1 MTIKKLNSKVDSLY
15 MTSLEEARK
24 KDQLQDRL
32 DDMEK
37 QIKTA
42 SPSVYSNS
50 IISSSAVYSLLND
63 SQQQIES
70 MKSQLSEN
78 MKERDSV
85 AARRRELIE

>member
-1 MTIKKLNSKVDSLY
+1 

-42 SPSVYSNS
+42 SPSVDSS
-50 IISSSAVYSLLND
+50 TIISSSAVYSLLSD
-63 SQQQIES
+63 AQQKIES
-70 MKSQLSEN
+70 LQSQLSEVT
-78 MKERDSV
+78 KQRDTV
-85 AARRRELIE
+85 AVR

>member
-1 MTIKKLNSKVDSLY
+1 

-42 SPSVYSNS
+42 SPSVYSS
-50 IISSSAVYSLLND
+50 TIISSSAVYSLLSD
-63 SQQQIES
+63 AQQKIES
-70 MKSQLSEN
+70 LQSQLSEVTKQRDTVA
-78 MKERDSV
+78 MRWRRPER
-85 AARRRELIE
+85 

>member
-1 MTIKKLNSKVDSLY
+1 

-42 SPSVYSNS
+42 SPSVYSS
-50 IISSSAVYSLLND
+50 TIISSAAVYSLLSD
-63 SQQQIES
+63 AQQKIES
-70 MKSQLSEN
+70 LQSQLSEVT
-78 MKERDSV
+78 KQRDTV
-85 AARRRELIE
+85 AVR

>member
-1 MTIKKLNSKVDSLY
+1 

-42 SPSVYSNS
+42 SPSVYSS
-50 IISSSAVYSLLND
+50 SLISSSAVYSLLSD
-63 SQQQIES
+63 SQQKIES
-70 MKSQLSEN
+70 LKSQLSE
-78 MKERDSV
+78 MTKQSDSV
-85 AARRRELIE
+85 ELRERSER

>member
-1 MTIKKLNSKVDSLY
+1 

-42 SPSVYSNS
+42 SPSVYSS
-50 IISSSAVYSLLND
+50 TIISSSAVYSLLSD
-63 SQQQIES
+63 AQQKIESLQSQQ
-70 MKSQLSEN
+70 SETT
-78 MKERDSV
+78 KQRDTVACSGGGVSV
-85 AARRRELIE
+85 S